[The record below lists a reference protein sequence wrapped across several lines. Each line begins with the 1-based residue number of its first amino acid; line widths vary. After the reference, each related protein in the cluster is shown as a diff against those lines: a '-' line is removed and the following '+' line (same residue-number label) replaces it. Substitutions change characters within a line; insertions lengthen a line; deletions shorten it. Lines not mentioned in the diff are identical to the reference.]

1 MKRIVSVVLSLFSLS
16 LSIFPANAQDG
27 TAEPV
32 SREWQSRKWEG
43 VMEANLN
50 GNFSTSSRYYV
61 AEYTIG
67 MKYCLAERWSLGFE
81 CVGVAPFA
89 FQDRQQTFSSV
100 IDLGLSGTFRIIS
113 EDRDRMDLNI
123 GIGSSVLAYSN
134 KEYNLYC
141 DLALHYSFLY
151 DRTARVNP
159 YFALGISYRH
169 PYRTDL
175 YNDKV
180 MLSAGVGFWFR

>member
-32 SREWQSRKWEG
+32 SWEWQSRKWEG

-100 IDLGLSGTFRIIS
+100 IDLGLSGAFRIIS

-123 GIGSSVLAYSN
+123 GIGSSVLAYS
-134 KEYNLYC
+134 KQGVQSVLRPC
-141 DLALHYSFLY
+141 PALWLSVRQDCPRESLF
-151 DRTARVNP
+151 R
-159 YFALGISYRH
+159 LGHFIQASLSYG
-169 PYRTDL
+169 PL
-175 YNDKV
+175 Q
-180 MLSAGVGFWFR
+180 